1 MGGAISA
8 IAPDA
13 TAFADRDAAST
24 LLITTMCINQDETNA
39 RIAWV
44 RETWASLQP
53 YCKPSTYINYMD
65 QGDEDR
71 TEVTYGSNL
80 HRLVALKRK
89 YDPDNVFQPTGSIQ
103 A

>member
-1 MGGAISA
+1 MGGAIA
-8 IAPDA
+8 QVAPDA
-13 TAFADRDAAST
+13 MAFADRDAAST
-24 LLITTMCINQDETNA
+24 LLIATTWTNQDETDA

-65 QGDEDR
+65 EGDEDR
-71 TEVTYGSNL
+71 TEATYGTNL
-80 HRLVALKRK
+80 HRLVAIKRK
-89 YDPDNVFQPTGSIQ
+89 YDPDNIFQPTGSIQ